1 MNIFS
6 SKKQLYFNEIPHF
19 GQFVKYPLFGSPFL
33 LSKVPIGSP
42 FHSKLGPHWVP
53 MQFFRVLIQCGSSAK
68 DQVFRKIQVEG
79 SPYRDRVPIGTFLA
93 FWVPIGSL
101 FIFQGPYFQCFDYI
115 YAENINSVCNAES
128 AWIQQWVNMVCL
140 WWVISCMLSYI
151 LLFRVTLLT
160 NFDFYLCL
168 RVNWVPISQKV
179 GSLSQSLGVPIRLGD
194 SV

>member
-19 GQFVKYPLFGSPFL
+19 GQFVKYPLFGSPFQ

-93 FWVPIGSL
+93 FWVPIYISGSL
-101 FIFQGPYFQCFDYI
+101 F
-115 YAENINSVCNAES
+115 SVFWLHSREECQFSQHVYNNE
-128 AWIQQWVNMVCL
+128 
-140 WWVISCMLSYI
+140 LS
-151 LLFRVTLLT
+151 
-160 NFDFYLCL
+160 
-168 RVNWVPISQKV
+168 
-179 GSLSQSLGVPIRLGD
+179 
-194 SV
+194 